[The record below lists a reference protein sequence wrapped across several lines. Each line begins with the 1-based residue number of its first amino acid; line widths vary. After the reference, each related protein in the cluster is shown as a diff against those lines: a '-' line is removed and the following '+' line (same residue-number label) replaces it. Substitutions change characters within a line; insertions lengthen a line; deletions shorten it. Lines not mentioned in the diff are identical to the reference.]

1 MPAMQQ
7 KKKKLAMRELCVCIG
22 SQDLQDLVIII
33 TVLKGNGDWYKFP
46 NTIFSVSTKGPF
58 LLLAEHIFWCLLQ
71 NVHTNT
77 PLGPSYTQNNSTDP
91 GGKES
96 DMTEHACIHP
106 SHNQLL
112 LLFHQ

>member
-1 MPAMQQ
+1 
-7 KKKKLAMRELCVCIG
+7 MRELCVCIG

-33 TVLKGNGDWYKFP
+33 PVLKGKWWLVQ
-46 NTIFSVSTKGPF
+46 VSKYNFFLWVQKGPF
-58 LLLAEHIFWCLLQ
+58 LLLVEHIFWCLLQ
-71 NVHTNT
+71 NAHTNT
-77 PLGPSYTQNNSTDP
+77 PLSLSYTQKNSTDP
-91 GGKES
+91 GGKEW